1 MGRFLIKTRLKVFQA
16 QNSAQLARLAKIGV
30 IAKDALI
37 KELPDGRWVR
47 AEEHP
52 DIGRLFIQT
61 DNERTVVASASPYF
75 VRGDATPPAASPEES
90 KVFWVRTDATVV
102 EVRGLEVLQRLQGL
116 GVVRAAHEV
125 SETREGPFVPLNQ
138 HPEFAGLFE
147 ELVISSTDKLHA
159 IPRSLAQQ
167 AAALF
172 DDEEVD
178 ESAPT
183 LAGAVFDDE
192 APESAPVHAAAVFNC
207 EEADENAPTTSVPE
221 LDGVITLAGYQAPQP
236 AKEAQSSQRKETS
249 QRKEISVVFALSEEE
264 LEYFQDDRSSHR
276 EVSNVILLSATD
288 LEVFSEEEDER
299 FEVCIEVDK
308 SNLSADEVIALSP
321 DDIEEF
327 EVIKAVKSLPALDAP
342 WEQFRKTMNSV
353 AIQLSVDT
361 VRQELTWDL
370 FRSMMAKKVPVKRAD
385 GPSEASWRRFK
396 AKWRNPK
403 DKSVTPITAATTWD
417 RFRQLIATSRRS
429 GETTWD
435 RFVRS
440 IEAKRS
446 SEAGRRRA
454 VLGDDDAP
462 QAIKGEAQ
470 INTGVIHVRGEST
483 GPKVR
488 IEGMGEE

>member
-30 IAKDALI
+30 ISRDALI

-52 DIGRLFIQT
+52 DIGRLFTQADT
-61 DNERTVVASASPYF
+61 DRTVVASASPYF
-75 VRGDATPPAASPEES
+75 LRGDPTPSSTNPEES

-102 EVRGLEVLQRLQGL
+102 EVRGVEVLQRLQDL
-116 GVVRAAHEV
+116 GVVRAQHEV
-125 SETREGPFVPLNQ
+125 AETRDGPFIPLNT
-138 HPEFAGLFE
+138 HPEFSELFEDLGSSSDSELFE
-147 ELVISSTDKLHA
+147 ELLVSSTDKLHI
-159 IPRSLAQQ
+159 IPSSSLADE
-167 AAALF
+167 AAKLF

-178 ESAPT
+178 E
-183 LAGAVFDDE
+183 G
-192 APESAPVHAAAVFNC
+192 
-207 EEADENAPTTSVPE
+207 APTTSIPMLDEATIAAAVP
-221 LDGVITLAGYQAPQP
+221 VAPAP
-236 AKEAQSSQRKETS
+236 VKKEVS

-264 LEYFQDDRSSHR
+264 LEYFQDDLASRR

-288 LEVFSEEEDER
+288 LESFADDDEDA
-299 FEVCIEVDK
+299 FEVCIEVDE
-308 SNLSADEVIALSP
+308 ADLPVEEVILLSP

-327 EVIKAVKSLPALDAP
+327 EEIKEVKSLPMLDAP

-353 AIQLSVDT
+353 AIEIAVDT
-361 VRQELTWDL
+361 IRQELTWDL
-370 FRSMMAKKVPVKRAD
+370 FRSMMAKKVPVKKPN

-403 DKSVTPITAATTWD
+403 DKTVTPITAATTWD
-417 RFRQLIATSRRS
+417 RFRQIIATSRRS

-440 IEAKRS
+440 IEARRTS
-446 SEAGRRRA
+446 QVGRRRGA
-454 VLGDDDAP
+454 LGEDDP
-462 QAIKGEAQ
+462 SQAIIGEAQ
-470 INTGVIHVRGEST
+470 INTGVIRVRSEPT

-488 IEGMGEE
+488 IEGMGDE